1 MQRAIE
7 TSRSPGKATTFR
19 DMDECFKVFERLIL
33 SRILRFYLHR
43 DVNCYVFHRKLKC
56 SRVMKFAKDTLMV
69 LNQPKILVV
78 GATGKFARWV
88 IPELMR
94 RDAVVHALVRND
106 ARAAVARSLGVAEV
120 FIGDLRNTD
129 SLAEATRGMDGVFH
143 IGPAFT
149 PDEAAMGIAIV
160 EAAER
165 NGVKKFAFSSVIQ
178 PTNTRLKNHASKI
191 PVEEALYSSRLEYTI
206 LQPANFMQNIGIAW
220 PSIILH
226 GRFGEPFPKDIKIA
240 RVDYRD
246 VAEVAAIALT
256 EDKLAFATLE
266 LAAGMFSRN
275 DVIAAISAELG
286 RPIEAFEPSFSEGC
300 RAPVYLTVSSR
311 CTCSQGST
319 STTETTDLGEIA
331 FR

>member
-1 MQRAIE
+1 
-7 TSRSPGKATTFR
+7 
-19 DMDECFKVFERLIL
+19 
-33 SRILRFYLHR
+33 
-43 DVNCYVFHRKLKC
+43 
-56 SRVMKFAKDTLMV
+56 
-69 LNQPKILVV
+69 
-78 GATGKFARWV
+78 
-88 IPELMR
+88 
-94 RDAVVHALVRND
+94 
-106 ARAAVARSLGVAEV
+106 
-120 FIGDLRNTD
+120 
-129 SLAEATRGMDGVFH
+129 MDGVFH

-165 NGVKKFAFSSVIQ
+165 SGVKKFAFSSVIQ

-275 DVIAAISAELG
+275 DVVAAISAELG
-286 RPIEAFEPSFSEGC
+286 RPIEAFEPSFSEWVQSARLPYSEQQMHLLSKIHEHYRNYGLGGNSLS
-300 RAPVYLTVSSR
+300 LTAALGREPRSLR
-311 CTCSQGST
+311 DYIRELARQNDPST
-319 STTETTDLGEIA
+319 PHLAKDS
-331 FR
+331 